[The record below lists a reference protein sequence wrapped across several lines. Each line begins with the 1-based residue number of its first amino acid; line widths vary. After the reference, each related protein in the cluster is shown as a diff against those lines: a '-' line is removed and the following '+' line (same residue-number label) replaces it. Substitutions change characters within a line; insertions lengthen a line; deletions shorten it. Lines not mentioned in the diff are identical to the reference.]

1 MSTVSVSKMFQMKFV
16 ESGDTYRPNKGRYL
30 ASDCLEEYI
39 KSYFAFV

>member
-16 ESGDTYRPNKGRYL
+16 ESSDIYRPNKGRYF

-39 KSYFAFV
+39 KLHFAFV